1 MKDNT
6 IKKVLVLGSGPI
18 KIGQAAEF
26 DYAGSQ
32 ACRALKEEGCTV
44 ILLNSNP
51 ATIQTDTSV
60 ADIVCIKPLL
70 PEVVEEILKEYR
82 PDGVVATL
90 GGQTGLNL
98 CMECGRRGIWEK
110 YGCKV
115 LGTQPDAVERAEGRE
130 PFRKAMLDA
139 NQPIIASR
147 GISTVAEAQEFVM
160 QNPLPVILRPDF
172 TLGGSGNSVI
182 WSVEELVVKTEDA
195 LTASPVGRAL
205 IERYLVGW
213 HEIEVEVVRDGA
225 GNALA
230 VCSMENIDPM
240 GVHTGDSIVVS
251 PVLTLTDREWQ
262 MIRTAA
268 IRIVNVLDIRGAC
281 NVQFAFAPDGTE
293 YYVIEVNPRAS
304 RSSALASKATG
315 YPIARIAA
323 KIALGLNL
331 TEMANPVTGAGSA
344 LSEPTLD
351 YVAVKVP
358 SWPFDTFPQ
367 ADASLGPRMK
377 ATGEV
382 LALGTTFS
390 QAMVKA
396 CRSLERGRLLPDR
409 RMRVWDTKKLWEQIN
424 APTNLRLEAITELL
438 RRSSVT
444 VEEMVKKTHIRK
456 YFIEQLNKIQLAEK
470 YLEEDGIG
478 ENNENLITARL
489 CGLSTGQIATA
500 LNISRIKAEKL
511 IEKAGVV
518 TGYREVDGCA
528 GEFPSGSGY
537 YYGVYGAGSDAWEEA
552 EGGIAVLGS
561 GAIRIA
567 QGVEFDYCCVKA
579 VEALRRRGIR
589 AIMMNVNP
597 ETVSTDHD
605 ISDALYL
612 EPLTVDDAMPVLKRE
627 KVRGVFA
634 CFGGQTSLRLG
645 LDLADEGIEL
655 MGPSATVI
663 DAAED
668 RGKFAQLLTKLKIPE
683 PEGVDVATLDEG
695 RAVAQKLGYPLMVRP
710 SFVIGGVAMKT
721 VYSEPQL
728 LEVLAEAFEAVPG
741 QKVMVDRFLSGRE
754 FECDALCDGPDVLIP
769 GIFEHIDPSGIHS
782 GDSIAIFPSF
792 SLTEEQQHEILK
804 VVQLIS
810 TELNIKGLL
819 NIQFVLRD
827 GVFWIIEANPRA
839 SRTVPIGSKISKVP
853 MVDMAVGIALGEK
866 LRDMGYELG
875 LMPFGGIWGAKVPVF
890 SNDKLP
896 GIDPKLGPRMMSTGE
911 SLGLGENLADALMD
925 GLEGAGWRPPKK
937 GRILMSIA
945 DTHKAEAMSVAAQF
959 RSMGWYVDATAGTAA
974 YLSRWGIDVKAIALE
989 DLVDKLRGGEWDLVL
1004 NIPGGN
1010 ERNIQQGADIRRQAS
1025 AAGIACLHSIAAAMA
1040 TANSISK
1047 NNKKK

>member
-1 MKDNT
+1 MKDKS

-18 KIGQAAEF
+18 RIGQAAEF

-51 ATIQTDTSV
+51 ATIQTDESV

-70 PEVVEEILKEYR
+70 PEVVEGILREHA

-98 CMECGRRGIWEK
+98 CMECDKLGMWEK
-110 YGCKV
+110 YDCRV
-115 LGTQPDAVERAEGRE
+115 LGTQPEAIARAEGRE
-130 PFRKAMLDA
+130 PFRKAMMDA
-139 NQPIIASR
+139 DQPIIASR
-147 GISTVAEAQEFVM
+147 GISSVAGAQEFAM
-160 QNPLPVILRPDF
+160 HNPLPLILRPDF
-172 TLGGSGNSVI
+172 TLGGSGNSVVRNI
-182 WSVEELVVKTEDA
+182 EDFVVQTEDA
-195 LTASPVGRAL
+195 LAASPVGRAL
-205 IERYLVGW
+205 IERYLEGW
-213 HEIEVEVVRDGA
+213 HEIEVEVVRDNA
-225 GNALA
+225 GNSLA

-240 GVHTGDSIVVS
+240 GVHTGDSVVVS
-251 PVLTLTDREWQ
+251 PVLTLTDKEWQ
-262 MIRTAA
+262 MLRTAA
-268 IRIVNVLDIRGAC
+268 LQIVGVLDIRGAC
-281 NVQFAFAPDGTE
+281 NVQFALAPDGSE

-315 YPIARIAA
+315 YPIARMAA

-344 LSEPTLD
+344 LSEPALD
-351 YVAVKVP
+351 YVAVKIP

-367 ADASLGPRMK
+367 ADPSLGPRMK

-382 LALGTTFS
+382 LALGATFA
-390 QAMVKA
+390 QALVKA
-396 CRSLERGRLLPDR
+396 CRSLERGRRLPDR
-409 RMRVWDTKKLWEQIN
+409 RMRSWKTRKLWEQIT

-444 VEEMVKKTHIRK
+444 VDEMARRTHIRK
-456 YFIEQLNKIQLAEK
+456 YFIEQLNNIQLAEK
-470 YLEEDGIG
+470 YLEEDGPVNGNIVS
-478 ENNENLITARL
+478 ARMHGF
-489 CGLSTGQIATA
+489 C
-500 LNISRIKAEKL
+500 ISRIAES
-511 IEKAGVV
+511 AGITREETERRLEEENCL
-518 TGYREVDGCA
+518 TGYRQVDGCA

-537 YYGVYGAGSDAWEEA
+537 YYGVYGVASDPWEESS
-552 EGGIAVLGS
+552 GGIAVIGS

-612 EPLTVDDAMPVLKRE
+612 EPLTADDAMPILKRE
-627 KVRGVFA
+627 HAKGVFA

-645 LDLADEGIEL
+645 LDLAEEGIKL
-655 MGPSATVI
+655 LGPDASVI

-668 RGKFAQLLTKLKIPE
+668 RGKFSRLLARLGIAE
-683 PEGVDVATLDEG
+683 PEGVDVASLAEASAIA
-695 RAVAQKLGYPLMVRP
+695 RKLGYPLMVRP
-710 SFVIGGVAMKT
+710 SFVIGGVAMKV
-721 VYSEPQL
+721 VYNEKDL
-728 LEVLAEAFEAVPG
+728 LGVLNEAFEAVPG
-741 QKVMVDRFLSGRE
+741 QKVMVDRFLQGRE
-754 FECDALCDGPDVLIP
+754 FECDALCDGGDVLIP

-782 GDSIAIFPSF
+782 GDSIAVFPSF
-792 SLTEEQQHEILK
+792 SLTDEQQDEVLK
-804 VVQLIS
+804 VVKMIS
-810 TELNIKGLL
+810 SELDIHGLL

-839 SRTVPIGSKISKVP
+839 SRTVPIASKISKVP
-853 MVDMAVGIALGEK
+853 MVDIAVGLALGEK
-866 LRDMGYELG
+866 LSDMGYGVG
-875 LMPFGGIWGAKVPVF
+875 LYPNKGLWGVKVPVF

-911 SLGLGENLADALMD
+911 SLGLGANLADALMD
-925 GLEGAGWRPPKK
+925 GLKGVGWIPPRG
-937 GRILMSIA
+937 GRLLMSVA
-945 DTHKAEAMSVAAQF
+945 DSQKAEAMSLAALYA
-959 RSMGWYVDATAGTAA
+959 SLGWSIDATSGTAA
-974 YLSRWGIDVKAIALE
+974 YLARWGISVEEVPQEELVK
-989 DLVDKLRGGEWDLVL
+989 KLREGKWDLVL

-1010 ERNIQQGADIRRQAS
+1010 ERHMKHGVELRRSAS
-1025 AAGIACLHSIAAAMA
+1025 AAGIPCLHSIAAAGA
-1040 TANSISK
+1040 VANCLSK
-1047 NNKKK
+1047 NDE